1 MNTNPRDTVINP
13 ETGRTIRVGG
23 NTYNRLV
30 ITAYDF
36 INGELVRRENAPP
49 LNPRIRYYN
58 MLTSR
63 WVYRDTRTY
72 NTLIRAGWEIED
84 DYYLMPPVES
94 LFRDEIEWDLAM
106 VQDAGLLINRREYRS
121 PLPNYENIMAIYG
134 ERLANL
140 NITLCREC
148 FYAIKPEDGKYCN
161 DCRPE

>member
-1 MNTNPRDTVINP
+1 
-13 ETGRTIRVGG
+13 
-23 NTYNRLV
+23 
-30 ITAYDF
+30 
-36 INGELVRRENAPP
+36 
-49 LNPRIRYYN
+49 

-63 WVYRDTRTY
+63 WVYHDTRTY

-94 LFRDEIEWDLAM
+94 LFRDEIERDLAM

-148 FYAIKPEDGKYCN
+148 FYAIKPENGEYCN
-161 DCRPE
+161 ECRP